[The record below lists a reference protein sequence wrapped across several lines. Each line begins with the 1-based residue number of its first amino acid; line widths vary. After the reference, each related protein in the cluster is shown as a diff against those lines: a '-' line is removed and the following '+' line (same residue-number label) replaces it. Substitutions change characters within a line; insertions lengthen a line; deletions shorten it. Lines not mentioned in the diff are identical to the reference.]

1 MPVVVTAHAKTK
13 QLLCLQ
19 DAPAAQLLDGHSRHR
34 DRAGATTL
42 GFLLADG
49 AGVGLLGAG
58 NDGELS
64 GLQVDRVPAQPL
76 SHRGGSQ
83 KLKIGMA

>member
-13 QLLCLQ
+13 QLLG
-19 DAPAAQLLDGHSRHR
+19 GHSRHH
-34 DRAGATTL
+34 DRAGTTTL

-64 GLQVDRVPAQPL
+64 GLQVDRAPAQSRDL
-76 SHRGGSQ
+76 TAAKTAERRQ
-83 KLKIGMA
+83 DQRNE